1 LCQQSKKIIIHKLY
15 TNSGTY
21 EFVVNEGEDDDNKE
35 NDDAIRTFGNVIMK
49 IEEHFSLML
58 IFL

>member
-1 LCQQSKKIIIHKLY
+1 MCQQSKKIIIHKLY

>member
-1 LCQQSKKIIIHKLY
+1 
-15 TNSGTY
+15 
-21 EFVVNEGEDDDNKE
+21 VNEGEDDDNKE